1 MRAVLAFVVLSGCAS
16 AGPGAGTGTS
26 TRPAVMP
33 MLSEL
38 PTDAS
43 KRDAVLDSSAST
55 AGPEQRKGMT
65 SKERKAETTAATAAA
80 IIGGM
85 FSKTQNATIGSATVF
100 DESVLMPLPVIP
112 EPLKSEDPPNGARKA
127 PAGDETHK
135 DLTPWVKLQPPP
147 QQGTAR

>member
-16 AGPGAGTGTS
+16 AGSAAGTGTS

-43 KRDAVLDSSAST
+43 KRDAILDSSGST

-80 IIGGM
+80 ILGGM

-100 DESVLMPLPVIP
+100 DESVLMPLPVIQ
-112 EPLKSEDPPNGARKA
+112 EPLKSEDKPNDAAKA
-127 PAGDETHK
+127 PAADATNK

-147 QQGTAR
+147 Q

>member
-1 MRAVLAFVVLSGCAS
+1 MRAVLVVVLLSGCAS
-16 AGPGAGTGTS
+16 ASSGASGGS

-38 PTDAS
+38 PTDAN
-43 KRDAVLDSSAST
+43 KRDAILDSSGTA

-100 DESVLMPLPVIP
+100 DERVLMPLPVIP
-112 EPLKSEDPPNGARKA
+112 EPLEEADKPA
-127 PAGDETHK
+127 PTPTDDAAKK
-135 DLTPWVKLQPPP
+135 DLVPWVKLQPAP
-147 QQGTAR
+147 